1 MATSTITQKLSI
13 STATASLIAL
23 FVGGTS
29 QATTID
35 TTVGWTGGGYIFCSE
50 PDCHYGQVFTVPTTE
65 NVLDSFSFFLSGS
78 NPVIFYKAEIVP
90 WDSNTFQSGSI
101 LYSSETRSNAGFPG
115 YTGTLSGYYQVT
127 FSPQGGL
134 ILSPTEQY
142 VAYLKTE
149 PGAGSAAIGNNFD
162 TDSYSGGYHLF
173 GSPNRGWY
181 NANDTRDYA
190 FQASFSTS
198 RSVPEPTS
206 TLGILAIGILGTAS
220 RFLSQL
226 GTRK

>member
-78 NPVIFYKAEIVP
+78 NPVIFYKT
-90 WDSNTFQSGSI
+90 DLKSNRAICSLSKDR
-101 LYSSETRSNAGFPG
+101 TRSW
-115 YTGTLSGYYQVT
+115 L
-127 FSPQGGL
+127 GG
-134 ILSPTEQY
+134 
-142 VAYLKTE
+142 
-149 PGAGSAAIGNNFD
+149 
-162 TDSYSGGYHLF
+162 
-173 GSPNRGWY
+173 NR
-181 NANDTRDYA
+181 
-190 FQASFSTS
+190 
-198 RSVPEPTS
+198 
-206 TLGILAIGILGTAS
+206 
-220 RFLSQL
+220 
-226 GTRK
+226 